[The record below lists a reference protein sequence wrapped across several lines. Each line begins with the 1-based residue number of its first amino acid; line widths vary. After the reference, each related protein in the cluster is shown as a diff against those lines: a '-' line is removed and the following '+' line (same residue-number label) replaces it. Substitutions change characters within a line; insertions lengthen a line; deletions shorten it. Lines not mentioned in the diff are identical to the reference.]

1 MKRTEDLTTILAA
14 VLTFRERLRDR
25 EVLCFVDNTSAL
37 SWAVHGTVQNP
48 EAAELAHALHLALA
62 ELGSSWFFAYV
73 PSAANIAHIPSRA
86 CDGLRASDLRTL
98 RELGAY
104 RVPMVLPTV
113 TQLQDL
119 SARLT
124 SEVFGPPSAKS
135 SRSSGG
141 RVPSAMRRDDCAA
154 VIEPNACT
162 KVMREMRAT
171 VDKHRLV

>member
-1 MKRTEDLTTILAA
+1 MTLVHAFGSITAAQSSRLIAEGTLPPELLELFADGGPKTSLVNLAELTAILAA

-62 ELGSSWFFAYV
+62 ELGSSWFFFAYV
-73 PSAANIAHIPSRA
+73 PSAANITHIPSRA

-119 SARLT
+119 THFLPR
-124 SEVFGPPSAKS
+124 K
-135 SRSSGG
+135 
-141 RVPSAMRRDDCAA
+141 
-154 VIEPNACT
+154 
-162 KVMREMRAT
+162 
-171 VDKHRLV
+171 